1 MVDVVN
7 WYLPHSYYPPV
18 PALLQ
23 GESPFF
29 NPYNHLGPYQQKD
42 YTMIPNAPQ
51 GGEASVEFEM
61 DLRGYVQ
68 GLVLAFDWNGAIRTA
83 SWATI
88 QIGTGSTNYYWYSWD
103 GWFDG
108 YLDPGGYNAT
118 VTEWTTLNEGH
129 KSYSFPLTVSAGQ
142 SNRTNRIT
150 MDESWI
156 PIPELFAALPVMI
169 LSLVLGIIG
178 IGKVKKTR
186 ERGHNSASRS
196 T

>member
-1 MVDVVN
+1 MVDMVN
-7 WYLPHSYYPPV
+7 WYLPNSYYPPV

-29 NPYNHLGPYQQKD
+29 NPYNHLGPYKQKG
-42 YTMIPNAPQ
+42 YTVIPNAPQ
-51 GGEASVEFEM
+51 GGGASVEFEL

-68 GLVLAFDWNGAIRTA
+68 GLILAFDWNGAIRTV

-88 QIGTGSTNYYWYSWD
+88 QMRTGSTTYNWYSWD

-118 VTEWTTLNEGH
+118 ATEWTAANEGH
-129 KSYSFPLTVSAGQ
+129 KSYAFPLTVSTGQ
-142 SNRTNRIT
+142 SNGAIKVT

-156 PIPELFAALPVMI
+156 PIPELPWVLPTTILTLAFAIMAI
-169 LSLVLGIIG
+169 CRR
-178 IGKVKKTR
+178 KKT
-186 ERGHNSASRS
+186 HK
-196 T
+196 